1 MTERFVDLIH
11 KKRLGGEL
19 SKDEIRQMIA
29 DYVGGGIPD
38 YQMSAMLMAIC
49 FQGMSDD
56 EVTALTIAMR
66 DSGEIVDLSPIKG
79 IKVDKHSTG
88 GVGDKTTL
96 IVGPIVAAAGI
107 PVAKMSGRGLGFTG
121 GTIDKLES
129 IPGYRVELGEEEFF
143 SSVNAHGI
151 ALIGQSVDLAPAD
164 KLLYALRDVTATVE
178 SIPLIASSI
187 MSKKLA
193 AGADKIL
200 LDVTVG
206 NGAFM
211 KDIESAAELA
221 KKMVA
226 IGNGAGR
233 ETVAMITDM
242 NEPLGFAI
250 GNNLEVKEAI
260 EVLRGGGPE
269 DLKEVCFALAGM
281 MISLGSGA
289 SGDGEPAG
297 RGGSG
302 ESEGV
307 CGCRQRSD
315 QTAGTVLSYEQGVE
329 KAKEMIADGSAY
341 RKLLEL
347 VESQGGDPSY
357 IEDPSR
363 FDVAAESLDIRSEK
377 DGHISYIDTE
387 GFGMAAG
394 MLGAGREKKE
404 DNIDYAAGIIMQKKY
419 GDKVTA
425 GDVVATLY
433 SSDKNRI
440 EKAGAFIR
448 DKFKVTPEKPQP
460 LKLIYEVIR

>member
-1 MTERFVDLIH
+1 MARFVDIIH
-11 KKRLGGEL
+11 KKRNGGEL
-19 SKDEIRQMIA
+19 TPGEIRQMVS
-29 DYVGGGIPD
+29 DYVSGEIPD
-38 YQMSAMLMAIC
+38 YQMSSMLMAIY
-49 FQGMSDD
+49 FQGMSDE

-66 DSGEIVDLSPIKG
+66 DSGEVVDLSPING

-96 IVGPIVAAAGI
+96 IVGPIVAAFGI

-121 GTIDKLES
+121 GTYDKLES
-129 IPGYRVELGEEEFF
+129 IPGYRVELSQDEFF

-151 ALIGQSVDLAPAD
+151 ALVGQSGDLAPAD

-211 KDIESAAELA
+211 KDIKSATELA

-260 EVLRGGGPE
+260 EILRGEGPE

-281 MISLGSGA
+281 MIALGSGDAA
-289 SGDGEPAG
+289 SAG
-297 RGGSG
+297 G
-302 ESEGV
+302 
-307 CGCRQRSD
+307 QKL
-315 QTAGTVLSYEQGVE
+315 TYEQGIAI
-329 KAKEMIADGSAY
+329 AKEKITDGSALE
-341 RKLLEL
+341 KFKEL
-347 VESQGGDPSY
+347 VTSQGGDVSY
-357 IEDPSR
+357 INDPAK
-363 FDVAAESLDIRSEK
+363 FEKAAESLDIKAES
-377 DGHISYIDTE
+377 DGFISYIDTE

-394 MLGAGREKKE
+394 MLGAGREKK
-404 DNIDYAAGIIMQKKY
+404 DDVIDYSAGIIMHKKH
-419 GDKVTA
+419 GDSVKT
-425 GDVVATLY
+425 GDIVATLY
-433 SSDKNRI
+433 TSDK
-440 EKAGAFIR
+440 KKLDSAGAFIR
-448 DKFKVTPEKPQP
+448 DKFRIEPAETEP
-460 LKLIYEVIR
+460 LKLIYDVIR

>member
-1 MTERFVDLIH
+1 MGYRFVDLIH
-11 KKRLGGEL
+11 KKRNGGVLTGE
-19 SKDEIRQMIA
+19 EIRRMVA
-29 DYVGGGIPD
+29 DYVSGEIPD
-38 YQMSAMLMAIC
+38 YQMSSMLMAIY
-49 FQGMSDD
+49 FQGMTDD
-56 EVTALTIAMR
+56 EVTALTVAMR
-66 DSGEIVDLSPIKG
+66 DSGETVDLSPISG

-121 GTIDKLES
+121 GTYDKLES
-129 IPGYRVELGEEEFF
+129 IPGYRVELNEDEFF

-151 ALIGQSVDLAPAD
+151 ALVGQSGDLAPAD
-164 KLLYALRDVTATVE
+164 KMLYALRDVTATVE

-211 KDIESAAELA
+211 KDIESATELA

-242 NEPLGFAI
+242 NEPLGLAI
-250 GNNLEVKEAI
+250 GNNLEVKEAV
-260 EVLRGGGPE
+260 EMLRGGGPE

-281 MISLGSGA
+281 MISLG
-289 SGDGEPAG
+289 
-297 RGGSG
+297 
-302 ESEGV
+302 EGL
-307 CGCRQRSD
+307 
-315 QTAGTVLSYEQGVE
+315 TYEQGVE
-329 KAKEMIADGSAY
+329 KAKELIADGSAY
-341 RKLLEL
+341 KKFLEL
-347 VESQGGDPSY
+347 VENQGGDVSY
-357 IEDPSR
+357 IEDPTR
-363 FDVAAESLDIRSEK
+363 FETASESLEIKAEK
-377 DGHISYIDTE
+377 DGFISYIDTE

-404 DNIDYAAGIIMQKKY
+404 DTIDYSAGIIMQKKY
-419 GDKVTA
+419 GDAVKA

-433 SSDKNRI
+433 ASDQ
-440 EKAGAFIR
+440 EKLRTAGTFIQ
-448 DKFKVTPEKPQP
+448 DKYDVRAEKPEP
-460 LKLIYEVIR
+460 LKLIYEVIK

>member
-1 MTERFVDLIH
+1 MGYRFVDLIH
-11 KKRLGGEL
+11 KKRNGGEL
-19 SKDEIRQMIA
+19 TGEEIRRMVA
-29 DYVGGGIPD
+29 DYVSGEIPD
-38 YQMSAMLMAIC
+38 YQMSSMLMAIY

-56 EVTALTIAMR
+56 EVTALTVAMR
-66 DSGEIVDLSPIKG
+66 DSGETVDLSPING

-121 GTIDKLES
+121 GTYDKLES
-129 IPGYRVELGEEEFF
+129 IPGYRVELNEEEFF

-151 ALIGQSVDLAPAD
+151 ALVGQSGDLAPAD
-164 KLLYALRDVTATVE
+164 KMLYALRDVTATVE

-211 KDIESAAELA
+211 KDIESATELA

-242 NEPLGFAI
+242 NEPLGLAI

-260 EVLRGGGPE
+260 EMLRGGGPE

-281 MISLGSGA
+281 MISLGTQG
-289 SGDGEPAG
+289 
-297 RGGSG
+297 G
-302 ESEGV
+302 ESGSAGGGMAVCDGGEIKTDSRSKATGEGL
-307 CGCRQRSD
+307 
-315 QTAGTVLSYEQGVE
+315 TYEQGVE
-329 KAKEMIADGSAY
+329 KAKGLIADGSAY
-341 RKLLEL
+341 KKFLEL
-347 VESQGGDPSY
+347 VESQGGDVSY
-357 IEDPSR
+357 IEDPTR
-363 FDVAAESLDIRSEK
+363 FETASESLEIRAEK
-377 DGHISYIDTE
+377 DGFISYIDTE

-404 DNIDYAAGIIMQKKY
+404 DTIDYSAGIIMQKKY
-419 GDKVTA
+419 GDAVKA

-433 SSDKNRI
+433 ASDQ
-440 EKAGAFIR
+440 EKLRTAGAFIQ
-448 DKFKVTPEKPQP
+448 DKYDVREEKPEP
-460 LKLIYEVIR
+460 LKLIYEVIK